1 MGVPKFYRWASERYP
16 LLNAGVPE
24 HGCPEL
30 DNVYLDMNG
39 VVHNCTH
46 GGDGDSKASEEEMMG
61 KIFAYLERIVAITKP
76 KRLLYMAIDGCAPRA
91 KMNQQRARRFRAAN
105 EAADA
110 VEALRRRGEPIPDA
124 ETAFDSNCITPGT
137 PFMARLQEG
146 LKFFVRR
153 KVKEDELWQEM
164 DIILSGHDVPGEGE
178 HKILEHIRWARTQP
192 WWEPNQ
198 RHCMYGL
205 DADLIMLALCTH
217 EPHFILLREKVE
229 FGGGRRGAPVKEALN
244 VRKAAEL
251 GAGSGF
257 VIYHVGLMRDYLE
270 EEFRDDTLPFGFDL
284 ERTIDDF
291 VFFAMFV
298 GNDFLPTLPTLD
310 ISEGALDNML
320 AIYKE
325 ELPRMGGY
333 LTNAGVIDFERTEK
347 FFARLGALEQTV
359 LEKRAEDAEKFA
371 NRGKPRD
378 RRGPPERPRSSG
390 PAQQADSSVFDALQ
404 EGAGVLSQEE
414 LAAEGEEASDALRL
428 PKSQAPE
435 MMNSENRSLIR
446 EFGVE
451 AFKVKYYS
459 TKLKLAA
466 PESRETRDNLARE
479 YLVGLSW
486 VLLYYYNGV
495 ASWNWFYPHHYAPMA
510 SDLRDLGRVCS
521 GLADL
526 DESAL
531 RPAAFPNPGQPFLP
545 FEQLMAVLPA
555 ASHRLLPP
563 PYREL
568 MLSPT
573 SPIASLY
580 PEEVAVDV
588 EGKRQDWEAVV
599 LLDFIDQDALLS
611 VVRSVDP
618 SRLTQAELMRNMR
631 GTPLLFKFDAGVEE
645 EVISPFPARWSN
657 LRSSHSI
664 CVPQQV
670 VVTTL
675 RDRFKPVL
683 SPGTVTG
690 AANPPGFPS
699 LKTLGHKTV
708 LTKAGVNVFGSN
720 SKKESCIIK
729 VPGLELVAGLTAET
743 VAAALGVGGGAR
755 AQQIFVDWPYV
766 REGRITAVS
775 DAGTKVKEDGT
786 VIKLDVIEKASWQRA
801 AADSARRALST
812 MGIDCGMV
820 SLMVHARVEDGVE
833 QMPDGSVAK
842 RFASGDTLAGER
854 LFPLQL
860 ILRRDPNPDGRV
872 SVRSAPERRAWARRY
887 PIGSRAIYL
896 GKSFYSDVVRVSE
909 RDDVTGVLHVEVLN
923 TCHAVSSLGLA
934 ADEREGLPTHRVL
947 GAVQTRWMRSGE
959 VARKLNVSPMVL
971 GKLTGSVAVKL
982 PGGPDA
988 PTLDLGLNLRAGNR
1002 DLFIPDYARK
1012 APPRASDDGGGPVAG
1027 GWEYSAEAV
1036 ALMEEYKSQFE
1047 WVFKVVELES
1057 DARTHD
1063 LGKHCPR
1070 GQEEIVE
1077 KQVALVQRWL
1087 KSLAISKRPQVPS
1100 GSVVAPQAAV
1110 SALEQ
1115 ATPPRPAGLRPA
1127 LRVERIE
1134 PRLLLRPT
1142 EMRLGG
1148 GLSCDLADFA
1158 LGDRVVSF
1166 RSTGVVPFGLKG
1178 TLVGVY
1184 GLPDPY
1190 AAPKRDAERGA
1201 SAPGEGS
1208 QAPRPAE
1215 ALEVLWD
1222 SEFDGGTTLHGRCQA
1237 RRGAIVPVSSVLNL
1251 SKPCFVKPK
1260 ELKPKLVG
1268 VVAPPA
1274 MAHPPQQPAMM
1285 PMMPPPPPPGAVLVP
1300 GGMPPPPGMVPV
1312 GPAAP
1317 PVVPQ
1322 GPPGTVLVPVG
1333 MAPPPGMVPVGMPP
1347 AGSPLAPQGPPA
1359 QPSAPPP
1366 PPPKVQS
1373 PRKKAPVA
1381 SQQQQQ
1387 EAPAPAVASATGA
1400 PLEEQL
1406 RRQAKLGEE
1415 TKEDQEDLA
1424 SFWASLGGTG
1434 GPQAP
1439 SAQAAAAGG
1448 TGEILGLLPKGAL
1461 DAIPSIK
1468 KRPSA

>member
-16 LLNAGVPE
+16 LLNAGVAE

-76 KRLLYMAIDGCAPRA
+76 RKLLYMAIDGCAPRA

-124 ETAFDSNCITPGT
+124 ESAFDSNCITPGT

-153 KVKEDELWQEM
+153 KIKEDELWQDM

-178 HKILEHIRWARTQP
+178 HKILEYIRWARTQP

-229 FGGGRRGAPVKEALN
+229 FGGGRRGAPVKEALD

-257 VIYHVGLMRDYLE
+257 VIFHVGLMRDYLE

-333 LTNAGVIDFERTEK
+333 LTNAGVIDFERTER
-347 FFARLGALEQTV
+347 FFARLGALEQNV
-359 LEKRAEDAEKFA
+359 LEKRAEEAEKFA
-371 NRGKPRD
+371 NRGKSNG
-378 RRGPPERPRSSG
+378 RRGG
-390 PAQQADSSVFDALQ
+390 PGRGPSQAAPKPGTSSVFDAL
-404 EGAGVLSQEE
+404 EESVGLSVAE

-446 EFGVE
+446 QYGVE

-459 TKLKLAA
+459 TKLKLSA
-466 PESRETRDNLARE
+466 PEARETRDTLARE

-510 SDLRDLGRVCS
+510 SDLRDLSRVCA

-531 RPAAFPNPGQPFLP
+531 RPAAFPNPGQPFMP

-618 SRLTQAELMRNMR
+618 ARLTQAELMRNMR
-631 GTPLLFKFDAGVEE
+631 GTPLLFRFDAGVED

-657 LRSSHSI
+657 LRSSHSV

-675 RDRFKPVL
+675 RDRFKPML

-690 AANPPGFPS
+690 AVNPPGFPS
-699 LKTLGHKTV
+699 LKTLAHKMV
-708 LTKAGVNVFGSN
+708 LTKAAVNVFGSN
-720 SKKESCIIK
+720 SKKESAIITI
-729 VPGLELVAGLTAET
+729 PGLELVAGLNAET
-743 VAAALGVGGGAR
+743 VAAALGVGKGAS
-755 AQQIFVDWPYV
+755 AHHIFVDWPYV

-775 DAGTKVKEDGT
+775 DSGTKVKEDGS
-786 VIKLDVIEKASWQRA
+786 VIKLDVIERSSWQRA
-801 AADSARRALST
+801 AADAGRRALTT
-812 MGIDCGMV
+812 MGIDCGSV

-842 RFASGDTLAGER
+842 RFAAGDVMGGER

-860 ILRRDPNPDGRV
+860 ILRRDPNPDVRV
-872 SVRSAPERRAWARRY
+872 ATRSAPERRELARRY

-896 GKSFYSDVVRVSE
+896 GKSFYSDVVRVAE
-909 RDDVTGVLHVEVLN
+909 RDEAAGVLHVEVLN
-923 TCHAVSSLGLA
+923 TCHAVSSLGLQ
-934 ADEREGLPTHRVL
+934 ADEREQLPTHRVL

-959 VARKLNVSPMVL
+959 VARKLNVSPSVL
-971 GKLTGSVAVKL
+971 GKLSGSVAVKL
-982 PGGPDA
+982 PGGVDA

-1012 APPRASDDGGGPVAG
+1012 APPRTSDDGSGPVAG

-1047 WVFKVVELES
+1047 WVFKIVELES
-1057 DARTHD
+1057 EARTHD

-1070 GQEEIVE
+1070 GQEEVVE

-1087 KSLAISKRPQVPS
+1087 KSLPISKRPQVPA

-1115 ATPPRPAGLRPA
+1115 ATPPRPPGLRPA

-1148 GLSCDLADFA
+1148 GLSCSLEDFA

-1166 RSTGVVPFGLKG
+1166 RSTGLVPFGLRG

-1190 AAPKRDAERGA
+1190 AAPQRGSERA
-1201 SAPGEGS
+1201 STPGEGS
-1208 QAPRPAE
+1208 QAPKPAE

-1222 SEFDGGTTLHGRCQA
+1222 SEFEGGTTLHGRCQT
-1237 RRGAIVPVSSVLNL
+1237 RRGGIVPVSSVLNL

-1260 ELKPKLVG
+1260 ELKPKLMG
-1268 VVAPPA
+1268 TVAPPV
-1274 MAHPPQQPAMM
+1274 PPPPPPPPVMM
-1285 PMMPPPPPPGAVLVP
+1285 PMPPPPPGAVLVP

-1312 GPAAP
+1312 GAAP
-1317 PVVPQ
+1317 PPPAMPAMPHM
-1322 GPPGTVLVPVG
+1322 PPGTVLVPVG

-1347 AGSPLAPQGPPA
+1347 AGTPLAPQGPP
-1359 QPSAPPP
+1359 PPP
-1366 PPPKVQS
+1366 PPQETASPRKVQS
-1373 PRKKAPVA
+1373 PKDRPAPVA
-1381 SQQQQQ
+1381 A
-1387 EAPAPAVASATGA
+1387 APA

-1424 SFWASLGGTG
+1424 SFWASLGTG

-1439 SAQAAAAGG
+1439 SVQAAAAGG
-1448 TGEILGLLPKGAL
+1448 TGRGSEILGLLPKGAL

-1468 KRPSA
+1468 KRPS